1 MHIRNSH
8 QHENWPFGFHKHRK
22 CDPGWFSETV
32 LRWNGD
38 KIETLSYFSKAVMS
52 KNLHFMSC
60 LHLFFPSK
68 PCFLCSAGHTGA
80 DRVVWAVRHMWRV
93 SELRRS
99 SLWLVCAA
107 QHVSSL
113 FIFTHT
119 VSGKSMLFVYFK
131 FTISITFESYSEKF
145 RNDHRDHFQMAQR
158 LFALWWWTSATASR
172 CVYLSM
178 LNPQMLLCF
187 KYWI

>member
-1 MHIRNSH
+1 MNI
-8 QHENWPFGFHKHRK
+8 
-22 CDPGWFSETV
+22 
-32 LRWNGD
+32 
-38 KIETLSYFSKAVMS
+38 
-52 KNLHFMSC
+52 

-93 SELRRS
+93 SELGRS

-131 FTISITFESYSEKF
+131 STISITFESYSEKF

-178 LNPQMLLCF
+178 LNPQCFCTLNIEFNVVRTYSQPYSLSFSGFVLLSSLLKGCVNPPLPSLL
-187 KYWI
+187 